1 MEYYAHR
8 GIIKNELENS
18 KEAII
23 NSLESEDYNGIEI
36 DLRLSQDKEIILVH
50 DENTSRI
57 SNEIFFISELKYDLL
72 EKVILKDN
80 SSFLTLNKFIHIY
93 KSKNKYIKKK
103 IIFDIKCNEEYIIN
117 QIIRT
122 IKIFKIPIDNIIIL
136 TWRNNIPCY
145 LYREINIF
153 YAINST
159 VIGEGDILLSKIR
172 KYNGICLKFDNSIE
186 NIKCIQMIKLL
197 GLKTNVYCSKKY
209 LNVLKLHENII

>member
-72 EKVILKDN
+72 EAIL
-80 SSFLTLNKFIHIY
+80 
-93 KSKNKYIKKK
+93 
-103 IIFDIKCNEEYIIN
+103 
-117 QIIRT
+117 
-122 IKIFKIPIDNIIIL
+122 
-136 TWRNNIPCY
+136 
-145 LYREINIF
+145 
-153 YAINST
+153 
-159 VIGEGDILLSKIR
+159 
-172 KYNGICLKFDNSIE
+172 
-186 NIKCIQMIKLL
+186 
-197 GLKTNVYCSKKY
+197 
-209 LNVLKLHENII
+209 